1 MNLKVKKIAMLSA
14 VTILSL
20 AGYFILSSISFLLPL
35 ILSGPI
41 VIATKEPPSE
51 YDILLKK
58 AKKQLKKSQDEVS
71 RLLKTYKEIAGDL
84 LVEVAQL
91 DFGQKKEDATAED
104 GFKVYD
110 MESSPKG
117 LNFHSRDEQLK
128 ALKYEAKS
136 IIESL
141 TELDGVTRGALI
153 GKQVKPPVRIKKDKT
168 LVSSGIPR
176 LDVALGGGF
185 PRGSS
190 ILLIEDTGTGGDIFS
205 YQFLQDGFE
214 SGESGYCFSTDLAP
228 NLVVKEL
235 ERRGMNTNSYDKKER
250 FILLDA
256 YTYPALITRKNIKKG
271 SKKKKKK
278 EKTKP
283 EESSEVSVSA
293 DPRKVVSLIST
304 ILNKLGKKNIRG
316 CFYTYTTYIMG
327 LKADDAINL
336 FRRLRVLDKECN
348 ATSIYVVHKGLHNTR
363 IMSSLEHMA
372 DGVVEL
378 SIKEGIK
385 GQVERYIR
393 VRSMRGSD
401 FDDTPIAYNVLGR
414 NIKPVEDTEMSND
427 VSEEAGIDF
436 EKVKAK
442 LNSFYES

>member
-1 MNLKVKKIAMLSA
+1 MNLNVKKLAILSA
-14 VTILSL
+14 ITVLSL
-20 AGYFILSSISFLLPL
+20 TGYLILSSISFLLPL

-58 AKKQLKKSQDEVS
+58 AKKQLKKSQVEVS
-71 RLLKTYKEIAGDL
+71 KLLQTYKEIAGDL
-84 LVEVAQL
+84 LVEVSLL
-91 DFGQKKEDATAED
+91 DFGRKKEDATAED

-110 MESSPKG
+110 MESSHAG

-128 ALKYEAKS
+128 ALKYEAKA

-141 TELDGVTRGALI
+141 AELDNVPRDALI
-153 GKQVKPPVRIKKDKT
+153 GKQVEPPVKVKKDKN

-190 ILLIEDTGTGGDIFS
+190 ILLVEDTGTGGDIFS
-205 YQFLQDGFE
+205 YQFLQNGFE

-228 NLVVKEL
+228 NLIVKEL
-235 ERRGMNTNSYDKKER
+235 ERRGMNTDSYDKKER

-256 YTYPALITRKNIKKG
+256 YTYPALITRKTIKKG
-271 SKKKKKK
+271 SKKKKK

-293 DPRKVVSLIST
+293 DPRKVVTLITT
-304 ILNKLGKKNIRG
+304 ILNKLGKKKIRG

-348 ATSIYVVHKGLHNTR
+348 STSIYVVHKGLHNTR
-363 IMSSLEHMA
+363 IMASLEHMA

-378 SIKEGIK
+378 SVKEGIK
-385 GQVERYIR
+385 GQLERYIR
-393 VRSMRGSD
+393 VRSMRGRD
-401 FDDTPIAYNVLGR
+401 FDDAPIPYNVLGR
-414 NIKPVEDTEMSND
+414 DIRPMEDTQIRHKAPEE
-427 VSEEAGIDF
+427 SEIDI